1 MWIWKI
7 QRYLDFISWL
17 KRRTNFQIQIM
28 RKNFPSILSF
38 FFFFLSFFVSIYVLP
53 IMVLDYV
60 RQRVKDRVPE
70 TKYRINRVRTE
81 VEFLIKTGWPVET
94 VVRLLVAYLSWP
106 KVRQP
111 EPQDRKAVNW
121 TAITSRPRNGF
132 DQETLCVIGRNS
144 ISPTFRTI
152 SILCHLNV
160 LTSRII

>member
-1 MWIWKI
+1 MKDSKI
-7 QRYLDFISWL
+7 SRFHMLIKTQNEFSNSNYEEKFSLDFTI
-17 KRRTNFQIQIM
+17 
-28 RKNFPSILSF
+28 
-38 FFFFLSFFVSIYVLP
+38 FFLFLPFFVSIYVLP

-132 DQETLCVIGRNS
+132 DQKTLCVIGRNS